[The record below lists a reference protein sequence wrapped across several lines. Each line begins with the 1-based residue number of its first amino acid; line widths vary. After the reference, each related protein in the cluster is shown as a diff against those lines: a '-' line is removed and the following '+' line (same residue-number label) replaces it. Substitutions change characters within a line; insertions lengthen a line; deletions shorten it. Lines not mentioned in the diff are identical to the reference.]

1 MKNASSPS
9 KVDDFEF
16 VKRHLIRK
24 TDDWFFEIDEY
35 VRGQDQFLL
44 AHFRFLKCTPSALK
58 QITRE
63 WKLFRQCVPAPLYAC
78 AEDDNDKWERFVS
91 RFGFR
96 YLCNTVCNNGEQ
108 RRLFVS
114 F

>member
-1 MKNASSPS
+1 LKTT
-9 KVDDFEF
+9 DFEF
-16 VKRHLIRK
+16 VARHPVRV
-24 TDDWFFEIDEY
+24 TDGWLFEIDEY
-35 VRGQDQFLL
+35 KRGEEQFLL
-44 AHFRFLKCTPSALK
+44 AHFRFHKWSLSALK

-78 AEDDNDKWERFVS
+78 AEEDDDKWERFVS

-96 YLCNTVCNNGEQ
+96 FLCNTVCNNGEH

-114 F
+114 T